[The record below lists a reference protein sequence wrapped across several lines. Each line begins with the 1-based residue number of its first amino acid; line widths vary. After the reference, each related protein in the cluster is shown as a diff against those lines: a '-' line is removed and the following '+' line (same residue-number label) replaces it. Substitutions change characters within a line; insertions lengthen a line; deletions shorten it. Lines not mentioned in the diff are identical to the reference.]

1 MAKELYKNIIQRLP
15 AALILAISLFG
26 ILYLQNIFLIL
37 TIVLA
42 VGFLLIKEWLMLS
55 DSNIDLKQ
63 LIFFVSLIMFPIYF
77 TESFLK
83 LFIGI
88 TSIFWIGYGVCLI
101 LKKSPSFISFQ
112 NNYLGLFLVLGF
124 LYGLIYLMLFS
135 EFFDIN
141 KYFLLF
147 VILFNT
153 ILADVGAYLVGSIIG
168 KTPLF
173 PEISPNK
180 TMEGFVGGVIFVLI
194 FLLVIYFFNFMS
206 LDLVV
211 AALLSLPFAFVGDY
225 FESQLKRDKSIKDS
239 GSLIPGHGGIWDRLD
254 SHIAVVPIFIFS
266 TNLIV

>member
-37 TIVLA
+37 TIILV
-42 VGFLLIKEWLMLS
+42 VGFLLIKEWLILS

-180 TMEGFVGGVIFVLI
+180 TIEGFVGGVIFVLI

-206 LDLVV
+206 LDLVM

>member
-37 TIVLA
+37 SIILV

-63 LIFFVSLIMFPIYF
+63 LIFFVSLIMLPIYF

-124 LYGLIYLMLFS
+124 LYGLIYL
-135 EFFDIN
+135 IG
-141 KYFLLF
+141 FLLC
-147 VILFNT
+147 
-153 ILADVGAYLVGSIIG
+153 
-168 KTPLF
+168 
-173 PEISPNK
+173 
-180 TMEGFVGGVIFVLI
+180 
-194 FLLVIYFFNFMS
+194 
-206 LDLVV
+206 
-211 AALLSLPFAFVGDY
+211 
-225 FESQLKRDKSIKDS
+225 
-239 GSLIPGHGGIWDRLD
+239 
-254 SHIAVVPIFIFS
+254 
-266 TNLIV
+266 

>member
-1 MAKELYKNIIQRLP
+1 
-15 AALILAISLFG
+15 
-26 ILYLQNIFLIL
+26 
-37 TIVLA
+37 
-42 VGFLLIKEWLMLS
+42 
-55 DSNIDLKQ
+55 
-63 LIFFVSLIMFPIYF
+63 
-77 TESFLK
+77 
-83 LFIGI
+83 
-88 TSIFWIGYGVCLI
+88 
-101 LKKSPSFISFQ
+101 
-112 NNYLGLFLVLGF
+112 
-124 LYGLIYLMLFS
+124 MLFS

-254 SHIAVVPIFIFS
+254 SHIAVVPIFILI
-266 TNLIV
+266 TNLII

>member
-1 MAKELYKNIIQRLP
+1 LAKELYKNIIQRLP

-63 LIFFVSLIMFPIYF
+63 LICFVSLIMLPIYF

-88 TSIFWIGYGVCLI
+88 TSTFWIAYGVCLI

-141 KYFLLF
+141 KYFLLRE
-147 VILFNT
+147 VNEVRVRRKNGGLAT
-153 ILADVGAYLVGSIIG
+153 IYIPDDIG
-168 KTPLF
+168 TQ
-173 PEISPNK
+173 I
-180 TMEGFVGGVIFVLI
+180 
-194 FLLVIYFFNFMS
+194 
-206 LDLVV
+206 
-211 AALLSLPFAFVGDY
+211 
-225 FESQLKRDKSIKDS
+225 FESGQM
-239 GSLIPGHGGIWDRLD
+239 IPF
-254 SHIAVVPIFIFS
+254 VPVFPRKQ
-266 TNLIV
+266 NN

>member
-37 TIVLA
+37 TIILV
-42 VGFLLIKEWLMLS
+42 VGFLLIKEWLILS

-153 ILADVGAYLVGSIIG
+153 VLADVGAYLVGSIIG

-180 TMEGFVGGVIFVLI
+180 TIEGFVGGVIFVLI